1 MFRVNFPVAGATAP
15 FDTSHA
21 LEGIIQQ
28 ILSNVASGAL
38 HPARDPRNP
47 ASGRAAGQA
56 EFPLPLF
63 QVLHGNPGDYVWG
76 AGGLDTVITQLLN
89 NLDGSGPPPL
99 NQKEIALIPT
109 VEVTPDDVAKNT
121 QCSVCMEDFRVK
133 EPVRKLPCSH
143 LYHTDCIVPWLQM
156 HGTCPICRKTISVNS
171 PAEPT
176 AGSPGSSSS
185 SSGPSRP
192 GPSASGSSGFYF
204 DLNEYD

>member
-1 MFRVNFPVAGATAP
+1 MFRVNFPVGAAGAS

-38 HPARDPRNP
+38 HPTRDPRNP
-47 ASGRAAGQA
+47 AAARVAGQA

-109 VEVTPDDVAKNT
+109 VQVTADDVAKNT
-121 QCSVCMEDFRVK
+121 QCSVCMEDFRLS
-133 EPVRKLPCSH
+133 EPVRKLPCTH

-171 PAEPT
+171 PSEPAASSSST
-176 AGSPGSSSS
+176 TRPAPSGSSS
-185 SSGPSRP
+185 GY
-192 GPSASGSSGFYF
+192 YF
-204 DLNEYD
+204 DLNDYD